1 MDDFGFYLSLA
12 RFFFIIILGVLIL
25 SGIRK
30 DNDTHIPFFVG
41 LMLIILT
48 QALYNTAENI
58 RRPFLIGAFIF
69 VTTLSVLIAQHYA
82 KKEKRA
88 TVLKYMAGAIISGGL
103 GVLIAIG
110 IIN

>member
-12 RFFFIIILGVLIL
+12 GLFFVIILGVSIL

-30 DNDTHIPFFVG
+30 DNDTHIPFYVG

-48 QALYNTAENI
+48 QALYNTPENI

-69 VTTLSVLIAQHYA
+69 VTTLSVLLAQHYT
-82 KKEKRA
+82 KKEKQA
-88 TVLKYMAGAIISGGL
+88 TALKYVAGAIISGGF
-103 GVLIAIG
+103 GILIALG
-110 IIN
+110 IIY